1 MPANDARSNIARLC
15 IHLPLLRKAAAD
27 AGRAEELAVL
37 VARATNGADPGA
49 ELTALFH
56 ELDVP
61 VQGGVRGP
69 WPWSGE
75 GHTDTELYVCPAGR
89 CDRRWV
95 RRPTARVP
103 ECAVA
108 GLPLTEDRS

>member
-1 MPANDARSNIARLC
+1 MPANDARSDIARLC

-61 VQGGVRGP
+61 VQDGVRGP

-75 GHTDTELYVCPAGR
+75 GHEHRAVRLPAGR

-95 RRPTARVP
+95 RRPVSAVP